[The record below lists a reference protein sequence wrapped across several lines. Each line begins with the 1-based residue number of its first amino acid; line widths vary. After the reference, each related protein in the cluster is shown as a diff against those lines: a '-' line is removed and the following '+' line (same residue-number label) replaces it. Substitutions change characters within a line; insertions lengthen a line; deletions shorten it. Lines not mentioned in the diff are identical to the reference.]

1 MPTQINQLPPGP
13 TDLAQRVRDLENQV
27 REMRGARR
35 MKSAAV
41 GRLRLYAADGQTLL
55 AELGPTPDS
64 GGGLTTWGLQ
74 AGDDTPVS
82 ATLSSG
88 SLTFQPSD
96 PDDAGGVPASLN
108 YSALSGLGTSLQMA
122 SGTAKPSDWQAI
134 VDLGSVTDGGVPTV
148 IVGGFREVGGVGE
161 SGAANAIVQGV
172 LTAANIAYGTATITP
187 SAANTPTSMTIS
199 GLGLS
204 GSSFYAQVTPQT
216 TVPGTQVTGVGA
228 SGVSGNGLTLWVT
241 RTNTTATIVN
251 WLVIGV

>member
-1 MPTQINQLPPGP
+1 MPSQINQLPPGP
-13 TDLAQRVRDLENQV
+13 TDLAQRVRDLENQM
-27 REMRGARR
+27 REMRAARR

-88 SLTFQPSD
+88 ELTFQPSS
-96 PDDAGGVPASLN
+96 PSFTGVPAN
-108 YSALSGLGTSLQMA
+108 VAYSALVDLGSDLVLSSGA
-122 SGTAKPSDWQAI
+122 ARPSDWRSV
-134 VDLGSVTDGGVPTV
+134 VDLGSVTDGGVPNV
-148 IVGGFREVGGVGE
+148 VVSGFREVGGVGE
-161 SGAANAIVQGV
+161 SGAANVIVQGV

-187 SAANTPTSMTIS
+187 SAANTPTSMTVS

-228 SGVSGNGLTLWVT
+228 SGVSSNGLTLWVT